1 MINLENDL
9 SLILDEYKEKYL
21 SLKDNSGDLIA
32 LNNNL
37 KSYDRIFGEFSE
49 KVVERIN
56 LNGLEDEVERDEVLN
71 LGRLYCKKFVKF
83 FA

>member
-49 KVVERIN
+49 KVVERLDVSISQ
-56 LNGLEDEVERDEVLN
+56 
-71 LGRLYCKKFVKF
+71 K
-83 FA
+83 